1 MFDNI
6 LNYIDKIIDR
16 VFEFLSVILPIYITL
31 FTIWIIY
38 QMVTR

>member
-6 LNYIDKIIDR
+6 LNYIDRIIDR

>member
-16 VFEFLSVILPIYITL
+16 VFEFLSAILPIYITL